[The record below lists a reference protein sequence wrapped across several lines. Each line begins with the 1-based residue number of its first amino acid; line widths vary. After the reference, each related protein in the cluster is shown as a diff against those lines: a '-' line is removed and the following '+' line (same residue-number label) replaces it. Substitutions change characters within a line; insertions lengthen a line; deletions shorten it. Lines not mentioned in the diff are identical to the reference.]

1 MGLDRAVSLPRKR
14 TSYTL
19 RNARVPLGCLEN
31 VEIHEFD
38 PCVDRLAL
46 VDIEV
51 RDGRIASIRQ
61 VSKKDRHLSQ
71 SLFGPPTIDLHGKII
86 LPTFADLHTHIDKG
100 HTTERSRNPDGSL
113 SGADRSTAADA
124 AFWDEDD
131 VFRRMDFS
139 VRCAYAHGTSAL
151 RTHLINMTPKQTNL
165 TWPAFSKL
173 REKWRGKV
181 EVQGVSLVVLSFFRD
196 PEAAKELADI
206 VAKHGGLLG
215 AAVCCAEQGGDP
227 SDDWTTCESD
237 RDELLDRIFTL
248 AKERDLDLDFHTD
261 ENGNELARGLRYVA
275 QKAIQH
281 GYQGRVVCG
290 HCCSLAFQ
298 PPEELEKTLAVAA
311 EAGVTLVSLPMVN
324 QWTQDRDHAGG
335 RTPRWRGITLLHEAR
350 AAGVPV
356 AIASDNTRDQFY
368 AYGDLDMLEV
378 FNQGTRM
385 AHLDRPYGDWVRC
398 VTSTPA
404 DAMGLSENGRL
415 APGGPADFIIFR
427 ARKYSELL
435 SRPQLDRVVVRN
447 GLATDAVPP
456 DYSELDYVPVAIRSG
471 EVPVMEVS
479 SYDKTKSKVVPVTRL
494 GQTGVLQ
501 MGKSFLRRAN
511 TQKMVETVVNLK
523 QSGEWMALLL
533 ALVIA
538 ALAAIFASSY
548 GSRWL
553 VAL

>member
-1 MGLDRAVSLPRKR
+1 M
-14 TSYTL
+14 T
-19 RNARVPLGCLEN
+19 
-31 VEIHEFD
+31 
-38 PCVDRLAL
+38 
-46 VDIEV
+46 
-51 RDGRIASIRQ
+51 
-61 VSKKDRHLSQ
+61 
-71 SLFGPPTIDLHGKII
+71 II
-86 LPTFADLHTHIDKG
+86 LSCFC
-100 HTTERSRNPDGSL
+100 S
-113 SGADRSTAADA
+113 
-124 AFWDEDD
+124 
-131 VFRRMDFS
+131 
-139 VRCAYAHGTSAL
+139 
-151 RTHLINMTPKQTNL
+151 
-165 TWPAFSKL
+165 
-173 REKWRGKV
+173 
-181 EVQGVSLVVLSFFRD
+181 
-196 PEAAKELADI
+196 
-206 VAKHGGLLG
+206 
-215 AAVCCAEQGGDP
+215 
-227 SDDWTTCESD
+227 
-237 RDELLDRIFTL
+237 
-248 AKERDLDLDFHTD
+248 
-261 ENGNELARGLRYVA
+261 
-275 QKAIQH
+275 
-281 GYQGRVVCG
+281 
-290 HCCSLAFQ
+290 SLAFQ

-404 DAMGLSENGRL
+404 DAMGLSQHGRL
-415 APGGPADFIIFR
+415 APGGPADFVIFR

-456 DYSELDYVPVAIRSG
+456 DYSELDYVPEAIRSG
-471 EVPVMEVS
+471 DVPVMEVS
-479 SYDKTKSKVVPVTRL
+479 TYDGTRSKVIPITRL
-494 GQTGVLQ
+494 GQGGVFQ
-501 MGKSFLRRAN
+501 FGKGFMRRAN

-538 ALAAIFASSY
+538 ALAAMFASSY